1 MAEYLYE
8 GMFLLDSAQFAAN
21 PEGTTQQLLEL
32 LENSGATVDAHRPW
46 QDGRLAYEIEGHRKG
61 LHYLVLYKMDSGNT
75 ASFNRQ
81 CKLSELVIRQLV
93 LKHPQK
99 LYDAMVDSLSGHE
112 PIHGDEQEA
121 AGSEAAASDKAPAEE
136 SVPDAVAD
144 IEEVVAT
151 DAESV

>member
-21 PEGTTQQLLEL
+21 PEGTTQQLMEL

-61 LHYLVLYKMDSGNT
+61 LHYLVLYKMDGGNT
-75 ASFNRQ
+75 SSFNRQ

-93 LKHPQK
+93 VKHPQK
-99 LYDAMVDSLSGHE
+99 LYDAMVEALSGHE
-112 PIHGDEQEA
+112 PINQDEQPEEA
-121 AGSEAAASDKAPAEE
+121 EKVDDDVVEAAAL
-136 SVPDAVAD
+136 DAVED
-144 IEEVVAT
+144 VDEIVVS

>member
-32 LENSGATVDAHRPW
+32 LESSGATVDAHRPW

-61 LHYLVLYKMDSGNT
+61 LHYLVLYRMDGANT
-75 ASFNRQ
+75 TSFNRQ
-81 CKLSELVIRQLV
+81 CKLSDLVIRQLV

-99 LYDAMVDSLSGHE
+99 LYDAMLESLSGHE
-112 PIHGDEQEA
+112 PIQQDDEPEA
-121 AGSEAAASDKAPAEE
+121 EAS
-136 SVPDAVAD
+136 
-144 IEEVVAT
+144 EEVVEAAPDALEDADEVVVT
-151 DAESV
+151 DVE